1 MTASSSGL
9 QRSPDSG
16 FWGLWKTLWTGRW
29 IVVLSFLVCT
39 SLGIAYALLAQQ
51 WFRADVVLA
60 PVDTKKSISGS
71 LAQFGGLASIAGIN
85 LPGGGEQ
92 EPVAVLKSN
101 DFAQSFIEQLGLLQV
116 LTEGKSLDGAPVDV
130 RDAVWV
136 FTNSVRSVSEDKKTR
151 LVTLSIRWKDP
162 QIAADWANQYV
173 KQLNERLRQEA
184 LEESQRN
191 VTYLQR
197 EIASSSI
204 VSLQQSM
211 ARVLEGEMQKLMLA
225 RGNEEFAFK
234 IIDSA
239 SPPKLRDSPK
249 RSLIA
254 ILSAFFGGLLGVL
267 IVLGREALRSR
278 PHSAS

>member
-1 MTASSSGL
+1 
-9 QRSPDSG
+9 
-16 FWGLWKTLWTGRW
+16 
-29 IVVLSFLVCT
+29 
-39 SLGIAYALLAQQ
+39 LAQQ
-51 WFRADVVLA
+51 WFRAEVVLA

-101 DFAQSFIEQLGLLQV
+101 DFAESFIEDLGLMQT
-116 LTEGKSLDGAPVDV
+116 LTDGQSIGGSPVDI

-162 QIAADWANQYV
+162 ETAAAWANQYV
-173 KQLNERLRQEA
+173 KKLNDRLRREA

-197 EIASSSI
+197 EIAASSI

-239 SPPKLRDSPK
+239 SPPKLRDSPR

-254 ILSAFFGGLLGVL
+254 ILSAFFGVLVGVL
-267 IVLGREALRSR
+267 IALSR
-278 PHSAS
+278 NALKTRPRPIA